1 MLGPASLRSTVQFLL
16 PTKLS
21 AFEDIMQISADQLA
35 NHLKRGLAPVYFVY
49 GEELLIVGESCQ
61 AIREAAQAAGY
72 LDRQLLTVE
81 SGFDWNGLFAST
93 QSLSLFAERRLIEL
107 RLPTG
112 KPGEA
117 GAKILIEIAAQP
129 HADTVF
135 LVSGGKLDKAT
146 RETKWAKALEGAGV
160 VVVAYPLESA
170 QWPAWIRRRMEAKGL
185 KPGPGVVDLLAHL
198 MEGNLLACA
207 QEIDKFSLRFSGGE
221 VGLDDIEDNLSDN
234 ARYNVFALADASLRG
249 EPATVERILTSLRGE
264 GVEPI
269 LVLWALAREARELAQ
284 MADLVASGQPV
295 MRVLEARRVWAKR
308 KPLVGAALKR
318 LSSQASQDLLR
329 RAARADR
336 ILKGRGSGDVWQELQ
351 CLALSMSGLKPAT
364 CNI

>member
-1 MLGPASLRSTVQFLL
+1 
-16 PTKLS
+16 
-21 AFEDIMQISADQLA
+21 MQINVEQLS

-49 GEELLIVGESCQ
+49 GEELLQVEESCQ
-61 AIREAAQAAGY
+61 GIREAAQANGY
-72 LDRQLLTVE
+72 LDRQSLTVE

-93 QSLSLFAERRLIEL
+93 QSLSLFAQRRLIEL

-117 GAKILIEIAAQP
+117 GAKILVEIAARP
-129 HADTVF
+129 PADTVF
-135 LVSGGKLDKAT
+135 LVRCGKLDKAT

-207 QEIDKFSLRFSGGE
+207 QEIDKFSLRFGTAE
-221 VGLDDIEDNLSDN
+221 VSLDDIEDNLGDN

-269 LVLWALAREARELAQ
+269 LILWALAREARELAQ

-308 KPLVGAALKR
+308 KPLIGTALKR
-318 LSSQASQDLLR
+318 LSSHASEDLLR

-336 ILKGRGSGDVWQELQ
+336 ILKGRGTGDVWQELQ
-351 CLALSMSGLKPAT
+351 CLALGMSGLRPAT

>member
-1 MLGPASLRSTVQFLL
+1 
-16 PTKLS
+16 
-21 AFEDIMQISADQLA
+21 MQINADQLA
-35 NHLKRGLAPVYFVY
+35 NQFKRGLAPVYFVY
-49 GEELLIVGESCQ
+49 GEELLLVEEACQ
-61 AIREAAQAAGY
+61 SIREAAQAAGY
-72 LDRQLLTVE
+72 LDRQRLTVE

-93 QSLSLFAERRLIEL
+93 QSLSLFSERRLIEL

-129 HADTVF
+129 PADTVL

-146 RETKWAKALEGAGV
+146 RETKWAKALESAGV

-170 QWPAWIRRRMEAKGL
+170 QWPMWIRRRMEAKGL

-207 QEIDKFSLRFSGGE
+207 QEIDKFSLHFGSGE
-221 VGLDDIEDNLSDN
+221 VGLDDIENNLSDN
-234 ARYNVFALADASLRG
+234 ARYNVFALVDASLRG
-249 EPATVERILTSLRGE
+249 EPATVERILASLRSE
-264 GVEPI
+264 GVEPS

-295 MRVLEARRVWAKR
+295 MRVLETRRVWAKR

-318 LSSQASQDLLR
+318 LSSRASQDLLR
-329 RAARADR
+329 RAARTDR
-336 ILKGRGSGDVWQELQ
+336 ILKGRATGDVWQELQ
-351 CLALSMSGLKPAT
+351 CLALSMTGLKLAT

>member
-1 MLGPASLRSTVQFLL
+1 
-16 PTKLS
+16 
-21 AFEDIMQISADQLA
+21 MQVSIDQLA

-49 GEELLIVGESCQ
+49 GEELLLVEESCQ

-93 QSLSLFAERRLIEL
+93 QSLSLFSEKRLIEL

-117 GAKILIEIAAQP
+117 GAKILAEISAQP
-129 HADTVF
+129 PADTML
-135 LVSGGKLDKAT
+135 LVTCGKLDKTA
-146 RETKWAKALEGAGV
+146 RESKWAKALESAGV
-160 VVVAYPLESA
+160 AVVAYPLESG

-207 QEIDKFSLRFSGGE
+207 QEIDKFSMAFGSGE
-221 VGLDDIEDNLSDN
+221 VGLDDIENNLSDN

-249 EPATVERILTSLRGE
+249 DPATVERILASLRGE

-295 MRVLEARRVWAKR
+295 MRVLETRRVWAKR
-308 KPLVGAALKR
+308 KPLVSAALKR
-318 LSSQASQDLLR
+318 LSSRASQDLLL
-329 RAARADR
+329 RAARTDR

-351 CLALSMSGLKPAT
+351 CLALSMSGLTPVT